1 MQTANSRNE
10 WKTYWRTVRRYLWFL
25 AALVLASMATTVY
38 LVYRTPPRY
47 QARERL
53 QVVAFEPGQVP
64 LFSPERTGLTSDEVR
79 RTRNDFVAT
88 VQDKG
93 VAWKTVAKLHLN
105 MDAEELL
112 SRLTL
117 GPHDEGEFVTVL
129 ATGDTPKQA
138 QEIVTTHVQNALE
151 TYRETRVRGVNAS
164 MDFIEEQ
171 LSQTEKRLAL
181 AEDDLIRFKLDHNL
195 ASLDSAIKAQEQ
207 NVNTLHSRLDALK
220 LDLVR
225 YQTLADQYRKA
236 EEEALKKAEE
246 APKESSTR
254 AYYVQ
259 QSRDYHASAVE
270 QAAQAATSQSAITTT
285 QQMLQSEQNSLVNL
299 LSLEKTYNDLE
310 GNVQTLEGQQ
320 KFLQGKLFEAK
331 VKSSQIKKVGYLQIV
346 TTAKTPE
353 MPLPRPIIR
362 WTAVSGIVSLLAGL
376 IIVFLLAAVSGQQ
389 NG

>member
-1 MQTANSRNE
+1 MQTANSGNE

-38 LVYRTPPRY
+38 LVYRTPPKY

-105 MDAEELL
+105 MDADELL

-164 MDFIEEQ
+164 MDFINEQ
-171 LSQTEKRLAL
+171 LSQIEKQLAQ
-181 AEDDLIRFKLDHNL
+181 AEDDLTRFKLDHNL

-207 NVNTLHSRLDALK
+207 SVNTLHSRLDALK

-236 EEEALKKAEE
+236 EGESLKKAEE

-270 QAAQAATSQSAITTT
+270 QAAQAATAQSAITTT

-299 LSLEKTYNDLE
+299 LSLEKTYDDLE
-310 GNVQTLEGQQ
+310 GNVQTLKGQQ

-331 VKSSQIKKVGYLQIV
+331 VKSSQIRKVGYLQIV

-362 WTAVSGIVSLLAGL
+362 WTVVSGIVSLLAGL

-389 NG
+389 NS